1 MILFAAISLV
11 GIIAVQVYWVS
22 RAIEEQEQA
31 FDHNVRMSLR
41 SVADNMCQIDG
52 NELIEYKPIDRVSSN
67 YFVAR
72 LRYNIDISN
81 LERLISTQFEN
92 RGVNIDYEYGVYNC
106 ETDRMVFGEFVSQSR
121 GKTEKNNK
129 LKLPDLKEAE
139 YYFGV
144 YFPSKTAGLL
154 SNMSLWKF
162 MTAGTAIMV
171 LFFGYGLVVVLK
183 QRRLSE
189 IQKDFID
196 NVSHEL
202 KTPLATLK
210 LAAEVIQQNPSAGKS
225 KQYAQI
231 VGQETARLET
241 QVEQILDTSMVE
253 HSEGAILEKIEMSV
267 FCSELV
273 EKFQLEYDRVTWDIA
288 LDSSETIIDTHPQ
301 KLETILR
308 NLVDNAVKYGN
319 GEVRISSD
327 SAHQNFEITISDNG
341 EGIPKKYHKKIF
353 DKFFRI
359 PTKNRHDVKGFGLG
373 MYLVKANLRQIG
385 GSISLESDENGTT
398 FQLKLPRQ

>member
-11 GIIAVQVYWVS
+11 GIIVVQVYWVS

-121 GKTEKNNK
+121 GKIEKNHK
-129 LKLPDLKEAE
+129 PKLPDLKEDE

-189 IQKDFID
+189 IQNDFID

-210 LAAEVIQQNPSAGKS
+210 LAAEVIMQNSSPEKS
-225 KQYAQI
+225 KKYAQI
-231 VGQETARLET
+231 VGQETARLEA
-241 QVEQILDTSMVE
+241 QVGQILDTSMVE
-253 HSEGAILEKIEMSV
+253 HSEGAILEKIEMSA
-267 FCSELV
+267 FCSGLV
-273 EKFQLEYDRVTWDIA
+273 EKFQLEYECVSWNIA
-288 LDSSETIIDTHPQ
+288 LDSSDTIMDSHPQ
-301 KLETILR
+301 KLETVLR
-308 NLVDNAVKYGN
+308 NLADNAVKYGN
-319 GEVRISSD
+319 GEVGISSN
-327 SAHQNFEITISDNG
+327 SSQHYFEITISDNG
-341 EGIPKKYHKKIF
+341 EGIHKKYHKKIF

-359 PTKNRHDVKGFGLG
+359 PTENRHDVKGFGLG
-373 MYLVKANLRQIG
+373 MYLVKENLRQIG
-385 GSISLESDENGTT
+385 GSISLTTDENWTT